1 MTGSTYTRAEIEQQP
16 DVWRATRRVV
26 QAARAEVDRLLGA
39 ALDERTRI
47 VLTGAGTSAYAGEV
61 LAPELARALKRP
73 VEAIATTDIVTDPQA
88 VVAGDRPVLLVSF
101 ARSGNSPESV
111 AAAGLIDQLA
121 PAAHHLVITCDADG
135 QLARAYAGAAN
146 AAVVTLPAET
156 NDRGFAM
163 TSSFTSMV
171 LAAYL
176 CLAGDADVDALA
188 EAAATVLAGAGKI
201 ERTVTE
207 LRPGRIV
214 YLGSGSLKGL
224 AREAALKTLELTAG
238 TTVALGESTLGF
250 RHGPKAALTPDT
262 LAVIF
267 VSGDDYRRAYDL
279 DLARELTGELGNER
293 VVLVDDDK
301 DDRERDNKGDNKD
314 DREGTWHVPRAPGM
328 PDALWALAAVITAQL
343 TALTC
348 SRAAGITP
356 DNPFPGGEVNRVVR
370 GVVIHPYGELG
381 V

>member
-1 MTGSTYTRAEIEQQP
+1 MSSSFTRAEIEQQP
-16 DVWRATRRVV
+16 DVWRATRNVV
-26 QAARAEVDRLLGA
+26 DAARADVNRVLEKTS
-39 ALDERTRI
+39 DERTRI

-61 LAPELARALKRP
+61 LAPELARVLKRP

-88 VVAGDRPVLLVSF
+88 VTAGDRPVLLVSF

-111 AAAGLIDQLA
+111 AAAELIDQLA
-121 PAAHHLVITCDADG
+121 PAAHHLVITCDGAG
-135 QLARAYAGAAN
+135 RLARTFQNAPN

-176 CLAGDADVDALA
+176 CLAGEADVDALA
-188 EAAATVLAGAGKI
+188 EAAATVLAGADRI
-201 ERTVTE
+201 ERTVTA

-238 TTVALGESTLGF
+238 TTVALGESSLGF

-262 LAVIF
+262 LAVVF

-279 DLARELTGELGNER
+279 DLARELSTGLGAER
-293 VVLVDDDK
+293 VVLVDAD
-301 DDRERDNKGDNKD
+301 
-314 DREGTWHVPRAPGM
+314 GTWPVPRAPGL
-328 PDALWALAAVITAQL
+328 PDALWALVAVITAQL

-348 SRAAGITP
+348 SLAAGLTP
-356 DNPFPGGEVNRVVR
+356 DNPFPGGEVNRVVQ
-370 GVVIHPYGELG
+370 GVVIHPYGERRS
-381 V
+381 